1 MEIIYIDQLFLINF
15 IIDYFTL
22 LCAGKVASAVIRR
35 IPIALAAALGGMY
48 ACVCVLPAWGFALH
62 PVVKLAAGGLM
73 CLIAFG
79 KERQLLRCSAVFF
92 LVSAGFGGLVWAVS
106 MFGGYDLSGKTIYL
120 PLNWKVLV
128 LSFAAAYVLISVLFR
143 RFDSVARQEI
153 STAKVSLGGKTAE
166 FSVLRDTGNSLFDP
180 ISNESVMVCQQE
192 VLAPLFSDTQK
203 GLSGD
208 AAEVIELLSHVPE
221 LAGKLRLIPYSSVGG
236 TGMLPAFRPDSLSI
250 GGKAVSGTVVAMAD
264 AAFSTYGEYQGIY

>member
-1 MEIIYIDQLFLINF
+1 
-15 IIDYFTL
+15 
-22 LCAGKVASAVIRR
+22 
-35 IPIALAAALGGMY
+35 
-48 ACVCVLPAWGFALH
+48 
-62 PVVKLAAGGLM
+62 
-73 CLIAFG
+73 
-79 KERQLLRCSAVFF
+79 
-92 LVSAGFGGLVWAVS
+92 
-106 MFGGYDLSGKTIYL
+106 
-120 PLNWKVLV
+120 
-128 LSFAAAYVLISVLFR
+128 
-143 RFDSVARQEI
+143 
-153 STAKVSLGGKTAE
+153 
-166 FSVLRDTGNSLFDP
+166 
-180 ISNESVMVCQQE
+180 MVCQQE